1 MNISQVDKIPIEDWL
16 EKVEGIKPSFTSSG
30 GQELHYHSPIRNDD
44 EHPSFVV
51 NTQKQVWI
59 DNATRDSGKTFS
71 MIKLMYNLSPKEA
84 LALVRRSIF
93 NNPSLVEI
101 VSPGLNPAR
110 SNPKPQV
117 LNARRFLKLVANN
130 DIKHPALVQY
140 YHDRG
145 ISDKIAKQYLREIHY
160 LTTSGANM
168 FAIGIPAG
176 DGFEVSS
183 SLGVG
188 KAYVG
193 EHASYT
199 HLNIGATVTVLVF
212 EGFIDALSF
221 ISKYSEYANHSII
234 ILNSTK
240 HATAILSELKQYS
253 TIELWLDKD
262 SSGDTATDIISEAFP
277 QTIQD
282 MRTEL
287 NNFNDVND
295 WIRGKKYTRD

>member
-1 MNISQVDKIPIEDWL
+1 MLFCTFQIIPMSIDMKTISSTLARQNFSDIITGVSTEEVTISKKNKDIAVIISSQRYKELTRLEDIL
-16 EKVEGIKPSFTSSG
+16 YTKAAKLAIQEG
-30 GQELHYHSPIRNDD
+30 
-44 EHPSFVV
+44 
-51 NTQKQVWI
+51 
-59 DNATRDSGKTFS
+59 
-71 MIKLMYNLSPKEA
+71 
-84 LALVRRSIF
+84 LALVRKSIF
-93 NNPSLVEI
+93 NNPTAAQI
-101 VSPGLNPAR
+101 ISPGLNPTR
-110 SNPKPQV
+110 SNPKPQT
-117 LNARRFLKLVANN
+117 LNVRRFLKLVANN
-130 DIKHPALVQY
+130 NIKHPALVQY

-145 ISDKIAKQYLREIHY
+145 ISDEIAKQYLREIHY

-193 EHASYT
+193 EHARYT
-199 HLNIGATVTVLVF
+199 HLNIGATATVLVF

-221 ISKYSEYANHSII
+221 ISKYSEYANHAII

-240 HATAILSELKQYS
+240 HASAILSELEQYS

-262 SSGDTATDIISEAFP
+262 SSGDVATDIISEAFP
-277 QTIQD
+277 QQIQD

-295 WIRGKKYTRD
+295 WICGKKYIRS